1 MAMFLEERLTDKI
14 DYGSGF
20 SAAYS
25 NQIVP
30 TAGGDEYRSQRHP
43 FVKATMAIEFE
54 KQTNVVIDDMIDL
67 NHRAGGT
74 LRGFRVLHPVDFS
87 SNNYR
92 DAPTAFDQALPLVN
106 PTVPGVYQLM
116 RWYGNSADPACA
128 RRRIR
133 KPQAGT
139 VLVGVAGQALPSA
152 QWGVSNTTGIVTLVA
167 NKSKA
172 ITGITKAAQ
181 AVITVGTHTYLVGES
196 VAVSLVVGM
205 TQMNG
210 LRALITAI
218 GATTITVNVNST
230 AFSTYVSGGT
240 VQTWPLAAEAVT
252 AGFKFDLPMRF
263 NADLG
268 GDFSNWDT
276 IATPS
281 VQLIEIL
288 NPD

>member
-20 SAAYS
+20 AAAYS
-25 NQIVP
+25 NQIVV

-54 KQTNVVIDDMIDL
+54 KQTVVVIDDMIDL

-139 VLVGVAGQALPSA
+139 VLVAVGGVIIPSPA
-152 QWGVSNTTGIVTLVA
+152 QWSVDNTTGIVTMA
-167 NKSKA
+167 ADKTGT
-172 ITGITKAAQ
+172 ITGISKASQ
-181 AVITVGTHTYLVGES
+181 AVFTANNTLAIGDTLRPSGIL
-196 VAVSLVVGM
+196 GM

-210 LRALITAI
+210 LRGTVVARTATQFTLDI
-218 GATTITVNVNST
+218 NST
-230 AFSTYVSGGT
+230 AFSTYTSGGT
-240 VQTWPLAAEAVT
+240 FNTRPQSGEAVT

-263 NADLG
+263 NADLA

-281 VQLIEIL
+281 IQLIEIL
-288 NPD
+288 NP

>member
-20 SAAYS
+20 SAVYS

-43 FVKATMAIEFE
+43 FVKATLTIEFE

-74 LRGFRVLHPVDFS
+74 LRGFRVLHPVDYS

-92 DAPTAFDQALPLVN
+92 DTPTAFDQALPLVN

-116 RWYGNSADPACA
+116 RWYGSSADPACA

-133 KPQAGT
+133 KPKAGT
-139 VLVGVAGQALPSA
+139 VLVAVGGVVIPSPA
-152 QWGVSNTTGIVTLVA
+152 QWSVDNSTGIVTMAA
-167 NKSKA
+167 NKTGT
-172 ITGITKAAQ
+172 ITGISQASQ
-181 AVITVGTHTYLVGES
+181 AVFIANNTLAVGDTVRPSGI
-196 VAVSLVVGM
+196 VGM

-210 LRALITAI
+210 LRGTVVARTATQFTLDI
-218 GATTITVNVNST
+218 NST
-230 AFSTYVSGGT
+230 SFSTYTSGGT
-240 VQTWPLAAEAVT
+240 FNTRPQAGEAVT

-263 NADLG
+263 NADLS

-276 IATPS
+276 INTPS
-281 VQLIEIL
+281 IQLIEIL
-288 NPD
+288 NP

>member
-20 SAAYS
+20 AAAYS
-25 NQIVP
+25 NLIVT

-43 FVKATMAIEFE
+43 FVKATMTIEFE
-54 KQTNVVIDDMIDL
+54 RQTNFMVEEIVDL

-74 LRGFRVLHPVDFS
+74 LRGFRVLHPVDHS

-92 DAPTAFDQALPLVN
+92 GTPTAFDQALPLVN
-106 PTVPGVYQLM
+106 PTVPGVYQLT
-116 RWYGNSADPACA
+116 RWYGDSNDPACA
-128 RRRIR
+128 RRRVR

-139 VLVGVAGQALPSA
+139 VLVGIGSIILPTA
-152 QWGVSNTTGIVTLVA
+152 QWTVDTTTGIVTMAA
-167 NKSKA
+167 NKTGA
-172 ITGITKAAQ
+172 ITGITQASQ
-181 AVITVGTHTYLVGES
+181 AVVTANNTLAVGETAHIS
-196 VAVSLVVGM
+196 GVAGM
-205 TQMNG
+205 TQING
-210 LRALITAI
+210 LRGTVVARTATQFTLNI
-218 GATTITVNVNST
+218 NSNG
-230 AFSTYVSGGT
+230 FSAYTSGGT
-240 VQTWPLAAEAVT
+240 FNTRPQSGEVVT

-281 VQLIEIL
+281 IQLIEIL